1 MISKQK
7 AKKSNYKERCE
18 KKGREKKRKAA
29 KSKAALKKHE
39 KHKLKAADKKANKA
53 KKKAGGKVSLTHP
66 GHKKHQLKK
75 KAKHAEVKVKKAKK
89 SHKETEQKMN
99 TLLHKTKKLKT
110 KIKLDKGKT
119 KKKDQSAFASLVR
132 RERAAKHTAQ
142 KSKAYLV
149 KATKGAEK
157 ANKRVRRFHH
167 GSAKPHYYFYK
178 GHIRF
183 HGKPHLLG
191 KKKKKAVAKPTSFG
205 KLSKHAA
212 KKKLSTL
219 TSSKVKQGKVKF
231 MAAKKNLKGV
241 MDKVKREKGNLS
253 KIKAQLSKAH
263 HKTLINHL
271 LSRYAAEKKTIQQ
284 AEKHVAPATKTMK
297 LAKKSLTKAKEDLV
311 FSVTTS
317 LGEGV
322 NAVNA

>member
-1 MISKQK
+1 M
-7 AKKSNYKERCE
+7 
-18 KKGREKKRKAA
+18 G
-29 KSKAALKKHE
+29 
-39 KHKLKAADKKANKA
+39 
-53 KKKAGGKVSLTHP
+53 
-66 GHKKHQLKK
+66 
-75 KAKHAEVKVKKAKK
+75 
-89 SHKETEQKMN
+89 
-99 TLLHKTKKLKT
+99 
-110 KIKLDKGKT
+110 
-119 KKKDQSAFASLVR
+119 
-132 RERAAKHTAQ
+132 
-142 KSKAYLV
+142 
-149 KATKGAEK
+149 
-157 ANKRVRRFHH
+157 HH

-191 KKKKKAVAKPTSFG
+191 KKKKKTVAKPTSLG

-219 TSSKVKQGKVKF
+219 TSAKVQQDKVKL

-241 MDKVKREKGNLS
+241 MDKVKREKGNLN
-253 KIKAQLSKAH
+253 
-263 HKTLINHL
+263 KTLINHL

>member
-1 MISKQK
+1 M
-7 AKKSNYKERCE
+7 
-18 KKGREKKRKAA
+18 
-29 KSKAALKKHE
+29 
-39 KHKLKAADKKANKA
+39 D
-53 KKKAGGKVSLTHP
+53 
-66 GHKKHQLKK
+66 
-75 KAKHAEVKVKKAKK
+75 
-89 SHKETEQKMN
+89 
-99 TLLHKTKKLKT
+99 
-110 KIKLDKGKT
+110 
-119 KKKDQSAFASLVR
+119 
-132 RERAAKHTAQ
+132 
-142 KSKAYLV
+142 

-157 ANKRVRRFHH
+157 ANKRIRRFHR

-183 HGKPHLLG
+183 HGKPHLSG
-191 KKKKKAVAKPTSFG
+191 KKTKKAVAKPTSFG

-219 TSSKVKQGKVKF
+219 TSAKVKF
-231 MAAKKNLKGV
+231 TTAKKNLKGV

-284 AEKHVAPATKTMK
+284 AEKHVPPATKTMK

-322 NAVNA
+322 KAVNE